1 MFSYKITWSTAK
13 CDPSIDCI
21 EDPITGTMLPK
32 DDFEQQFHM
41 FLIEL
46 NGQTLSDYFDFYF
59 EQSSTNHTAYTFIDN
74 NSKEDFLEACM
85 DLGLVPSMKEI
96 HTGESTQEKTLRNQ
110 RQKSSNDLVN
120 DFKSLGSKKMSKKYT
135 SKDDTDT
142 NQVKVNKSRIVSA
155 EKRYHELLDEI
166 QKCTDPEKLT
176 GLKQKLERVVQLLE
190 HST

>member
-1 MFSYKITWSTAK
+1 MFSYKITWSSAK
-13 CDPSIDCI
+13 CNPNIDCI

-59 EQSSTNHTAYTFIDN
+59 EQSSTNHTAYTFIDD

-120 DFKSLGSKKMSKKYT
+120 DFKSLGSKKMSKKYV
-135 SKDDTDT
+135 SKDDTHT
-142 NQVKVNKSRIVSA
+142 AQKSKVLSA
-155 EKRYHELLDEI
+155 EKRYYELLHEI
-166 QKCTDPEKLT
+166 QLCTDPEKLA

-190 HST
+190 HSR